1 MKKRIT
7 VCAALVAFCA
17 IAALLSLS
25 CGNPAAELQ
34 ASDESDDFIDGGAEK
49 LGMDIKV
56 IRTINMSSAD
66 AFEPDNTRATAKPIT
81 VGAAVQEHNFF
92 DNAADW
98 LSFAGTAGSSYTI
111 ETWVFGNA
119 DTALTLYNGTAVKA
133 KNDDKGDGS
142 YGSRIVFTPAATKTY
157 TIKVASYGS
166 KKGANRGYTVSV
178 TGGAAPQPP
187 LPIALPQ
194 AKKAWTVLVY
204 MDGDNSLSS
213 FCAGN
218 VNQMKQ
224 VGSDASALNIV
235 LLYDNG
241 SSMHGYYY
249 VQQGAA
255 VLLQNMAN
263 PDMGSAA
270 TAKGFIDYAAANFP
284 AEKYAFVFWNHG
296 GGVDRGVC
304 WDDSSGSHLSEVSQ
318 KAILEYG
325 LSRFGKPF
333 ELVGFDAC
341 LMATAEICYQY
352 RGLARYMAA
361 SEQTEPG
368 AGWDY
373 SALQAIKAAP
383 AAGGEILAKSI
394 CSKYAALAGTD
405 GPDWTFAAIDLSCA
419 SALGAAIDGFSAAAI
434 ASGADCKAAFKNLA
448 AVLPAFGAGD
458 GQTGTTKD
466 LTAYMTAIGGSPILP
481 QSVKDEAGSLRDLI
495 ANRLV
500 IQNQSGSTWSG
511 KAFGCAITMKSDS
524 SVYDRLDL
532 NADTKWN
539 EFCAFAG
546 FPNAY

>member
-1 MKKRIT
+1 MKKLIT
-7 VCAALVAFCA
+7 VCGALVAICA

-25 CGNPAAELQ
+25 SCANPAAAVDPGE
-34 ASDESDDFIDGGAEK
+34 ESDDSDDGGAEK

-56 IRTINMSSAD
+56 IRAINMSSAD
-66 AFEPDNTRATAKPIT
+66 AFEPDSTRATAKPIT

-98 LSFAGTAGSSYTI
+98 ISLAATAGSTYTI

-119 DTALTLYNGTAVKA
+119 DTALTLYDGSSIKA
-133 KNDDKGDGS
+133 KNDDKGDGN

-166 KKGANRGYTVSV
+166 KKGANRGYTISV
-178 TGGAAPQPP
+178 TGGAAAPP
-187 LPIALPQ
+187 TPPIALPQ

-224 VGSDASALNIV
+224 VGSDASGLNIV

-284 AEKYAFVFWNHG
+284 ADKYAFVFWNHG

-304 WDDSSGSHLSEVSQ
+304 WDDSSGSHLSEVNQ
-318 KAILEYG
+318 KAILEYA
-325 LSRFGKPF
+325 LSKLGKPF

-352 RGLARYMAA
+352 RGLAKYLAA

-373 SALQAIKAAP
+373 SALQAIKSAP
-383 AAGGEILAKSI
+383 AANGDILAKSVL
-394 CSKYAALAGTD
+394 SKYAAGAGES
-405 GPDWTFAAIDLSCA
+405 DWTFSAIDLSCA
-419 SALGAAIDGFSAAAI
+419 PALGAAIDGFSAAAI
-434 ASGADCKAAFKNLA
+434 ASGANCKPAFKNLA
-448 AVLPAFGAGD
+448 AALPAFGAGD
-458 GQTGTTKD
+458 GETGTTKD
-466 LTAYMTAIGGSPILP
+466 LSAYMNAIAGTPTLP
-481 QSVKDEAGSLRDLI
+481 QSVRDKALSLKDLVVKSL
-495 ANRLV
+495 V
-500 IQNQSGSTWSG
+500 MQNQVGSAWSG
-511 KAFGCAITMKSDS
+511 KAFGCSITLKSDS

-539 EFCAFAG
+539 EFCSYAG